1 MAYVIDQHGNTV
13 PGQSINYVPSNGTMD
28 SNTEGLF
35 IPYASGAQTVQV
47 SWTAL
52 DSSTQMTTVA
62 ITVETGAPSYFVL
75 DGCQGTVPAGIWCAV
90 THTLYDQFG
99 NEISDVSEAGDLTW
113 TTSNGNYSET
123 SSEYFPDHV
132 GMWHLNL
139 TSSSGAAGSLMVTV
153 GHGQIASLELDAS
166 TYSITADD
174 HVWINTTRIDIR
186 GNRLPVLLPQEN
198 WVQTQDGQLTVGA
211 PAKWTPQSRGAKILE
226 ATYETVST
234 QITIAVQEG
243 AIVSLILI
251 VENNESTWNSFDIT
265 ADDILDVKVKAY
277 DQKDNRWIISA
288 DWSVT
293 HAVWTDQ
300 SVLEQFVGDETTFV
314 PYLSSTA
321 PYSITATYNDGF
333 TTHIVSINVTVSQGD
348 LASVV
353 VTASGS
359 DGATNSVFDMTAD
372 EYIDFSSALA
382 DLDTNPIDSS
392 ILTWTLTNLDSG
404 DTEDITDL
412 LANKNM
418 RWEAS
423 EVGNWSISASAF
435 SIQDTVTMTVHH
447 GQAVTVLAVL
457 DTSEQTAGGIINM
470 VVTGTDSDGNTF
482 PQLVEW
488 TEDGVEVEN
497 ITAGSDE
504 GTYAFKATIAGPHT
518 LDYSTGIVSNSA
530 NISVDALYIVHS
542 LTIELSSESIDQLG
556 SFTVTVK
563 AFDEYLNPIS
573 IPSSADVDATG
584 RAEVL
589 NQGQGVWNI
598 VTLDDGPQTVTITAG
613 SVTEERNVEV
623 VGNVGGFFKAGG
635 PLYYVGAVLI
645 GIVSLVIVG
654 LLVSMLRGGDADYDE
669 YDDEYEEDDEPS
681 GPAPGPTGPAPV
693 AKSIPDIQ
701 SQPDDT
707 SWQVDHRVDD
717 DGTEWAEDE
726 NGTWWYRQDG
736 DTEWGEWTD

>member
-314 PYLSSTA
+314 P
-321 PYSITATYNDGF
+321 
-333 TTHIVSINVTVSQGD
+333 
-348 LASVV
+348 
-353 VTASGS
+353 
-359 DGATNSVFDMTAD
+359 
-372 EYIDFSSALA
+372 
-382 DLDTNPIDSS
+382 
-392 ILTWTLTNLDSG
+392 
-404 DTEDITDL
+404 
-412 LANKNM
+412 
-418 RWEAS
+418 
-423 EVGNWSISASAF
+423 
-435 SIQDTVTMTVHH
+435 
-447 GQAVTVLAVL
+447 
-457 DTSEQTAGGIINM
+457 
-470 VVTGTDSDGNTF
+470 
-482 PQLVEW
+482 
-488 TEDGVEVEN
+488 
-497 ITAGSDE
+497 
-504 GTYAFKATIAGPHT
+504 
-518 LDYSTGIVSNSA
+518 
-530 NISVDALYIVHS
+530 
-542 LTIELSSESIDQLG
+542 
-556 SFTVTVK
+556 
-563 AFDEYLNPIS
+563 
-573 IPSSADVDATG
+573 
-584 RAEVL
+584 
-589 NQGQGVWNI
+589 
-598 VTLDDGPQTVTITAG
+598 
-613 SVTEERNVEV
+613 
-623 VGNVGGFFKAGG
+623 
-635 PLYYVGAVLI
+635 
-645 GIVSLVIVG
+645 
-654 LLVSMLRGGDADYDE
+654 
-669 YDDEYEEDDEPS
+669 
-681 GPAPGPTGPAPV
+681 
-693 AKSIPDIQ
+693 
-701 SQPDDT
+701 
-707 SWQVDHRVDD
+707 
-717 DGTEWAEDE
+717 
-726 NGTWWYRQDG
+726 
-736 DTEWGEWTD
+736 